1 MARGTDDDGRIDGVG
16 IHAALVVV
24 VHRDERPVGHDAR
37 DADRAVRL
45 VAARDQVLDRR
56 GVEELHVRERDHL
69 GEQRRREQRRVLDHH
84 VGALV
89 FEGDPELGEELVG
102 RLAHDHR
109 AEELAAEPGAAACG
123 GGMFVS
129 KLLKCRYTPSSSGW
143 KVLRTRRDASL
154 NDGDLKVGTGLGE
167 SVGRAQTTGAG
178 ADDDDVGLGVGVEV
192 CEVATDHSTSD
203 LGLADG
209 LEAELLPLAVA
220 DGEVLTAVGVG
231 LVDLA
236 IANGDATLV
245 GEGGGL
251 NDFDSRGC
259 HCVLLG
265 YFGWD

>member
-1 MARGTDDDGRIDGVG
+1 MVVG
-16 IHAALVVV
+16 CL
-24 VHRDERPVGHDAR
+24 
-37 DADRAVRL
+37 
-45 VAARDQVLDRR
+45 
-56 GVEELHVRERDHL
+56 
-69 GEQRRREQRRVLDHH
+69 
-84 VGALV
+84 
-89 FEGDPELGEELVG
+89 
-102 RLAHDHR
+102 LANCLN
-109 AEELAAEPGAAACG
+109 LAI
-123 GGMFVS
+123 
-129 KLLKCRYTPSSSGW
+129 LPSSSGW

-192 CEVATDHSTSD
+192 REVATDHSTSD

-209 LEAELLPLAVA
+209 LEAELLPLAVT

-245 GEGGGL
+245 GKGGGL

-259 HCVLLG
+259 HYVLLG